1 MKSQLFGT
9 GFPTLPRQLPK
20 TRVDQDKTIF
30 YDASAFS
37 AEKLHG
43 FSQMWY
49 FILVKIIYLFIFLN
63 KFLYL

>member
-1 MKSQLFGT
+1 LKSQLFGT

-43 FSQMWY
+43 FSQM
-49 FILVKIIYLFIFLN
+49 
-63 KFLYL
+63 